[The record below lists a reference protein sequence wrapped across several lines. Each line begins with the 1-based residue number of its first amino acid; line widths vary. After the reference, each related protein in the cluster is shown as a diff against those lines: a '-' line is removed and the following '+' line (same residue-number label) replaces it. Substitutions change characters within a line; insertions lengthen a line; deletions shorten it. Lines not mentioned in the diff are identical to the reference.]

1 VLLIDVHDEVVIEN
15 WRQLKEIVGDLPVIA
30 IGEQSVAGATVWV
43 KRSQIA
49 TKLLDTLDTLQDS
62 SVQQN
67 SQSTASTP
75 DTTPDTMVQ
84 KSEFEGSRPEN
95 STPAS
100 TAPSFASPGA
110 SSTANSSAPNTEAT
124 PSTDSANVS
133 ASATAPSGQSD
144 SGNGVLFVAPET
156 KPLPE
161 NSKPVEEKK
170 KRILPY
176 AFGNKAK
183 KKESVQDVS
192 ADSPKRSDDAKPSDA
207 KLSDA
212 TPLGAKTSDAKPSD
226 DASPSAQAKS
236 TEAEKQLNEAKNE
249 LKRDNNAEKPVVSEK
264 ERLDNELSS
273 VIRQIRESTARG
285 EGGVVVDNA
294 APDAPAESLSVDPA
308 KATQPA
314 IPPAAEKK
322 TPLPGTPLPD
332 LRNVASGQNALA
344 GSQQQS
350 AAREAGSW
358 PRNIVTPENSKH
370 KSRFLIVDDS
380 SYVWTQLRIC
390 LENCPA
396 DLDFVS
402 TAEDGVEEVKKRPY
416 DLVFMDVMLPGMNG
430 YDACKQIKKDKQSKH
445 VPVIMLTGRS
455 APANKLKG
463 VLSGCNYYMTKP
475 VAEAEVRAVVDRFF
489 TRVMKK
495 SA

>member
-1 VLLIDVHDEVVIEN
+1 MSESNRKKIKLLGEDDIFQSHVLLIDVHDEVVIEN

-49 TKLLDTLDTLQDS
+49 TKLLDTLDTLLESDASQDAQS
-62 SVQQN
+62 PTSTQGALSDTTVAKAEPGESGAN
-67 SQSTASTP
+67 NPAAASTAS
-75 DTTPDTMVQ
+75 
-84 KSEFEGSRPEN
+84 SL
-95 STPAS
+95 AS
-100 TAPSFASPGA
+100 TGAPSGSA
-110 SSTANSSAPNTEAT
+110 SSAPVTESAPSST
-124 PSTDSANVS
+124 PSTESANAGS
-133 ASATAPSGQSD
+133 STPAPSGQSD

-156 KPLPE
+156 KSLSE
-161 NSKPVEEKK
+161 NSTPAGEKK

-176 AFGNKAK
+176 AFGNKAR
-183 KKESVQDVS
+183 KKEPETSVS
-192 ADSPKRSDDAKPSDA
+192 TDSLKRSDDTKPS
-207 KLSDA
+207 
-212 TPLGAKTSDAKPSD
+212 
-226 DASPSAQAKS
+226 SAQPS
-236 TEAEKQLNEAKNE
+236 SEAKDE

-273 VIRQIRESTARG
+273 VIRQIRESSARG

-294 APDAPAESLSVDPA
+294 APDTPAENLSVDPA
-308 KATQPA
+308 KATKPAPQPSA
-314 IPPAAEKK
+314 DNKALP
-322 TPLPGTPLPD
+322 PGTPLPD
-332 LRNVASGQNALA
+332 LRNTASGQTGLA
-344 GSQQQS
+344 GTQQQP

-358 PRNIVTPENSKH
+358 PKNIVAPENSKH